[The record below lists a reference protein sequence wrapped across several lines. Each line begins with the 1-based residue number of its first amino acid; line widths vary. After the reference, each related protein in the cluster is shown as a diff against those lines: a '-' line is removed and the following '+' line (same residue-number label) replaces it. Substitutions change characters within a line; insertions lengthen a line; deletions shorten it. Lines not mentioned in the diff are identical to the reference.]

1 MKKKLFHKKKR
12 EEILNK
18 LSVKY
23 YKMEHYKISKSIND
37 SSILKFVTKTWIEV
51 NDLSKGQY
59 SANRNIRFKTP
70 MLRSDLCDHCDAYI
84 VAKEPWRK
92 KE

>member
-1 MKKKLFHKKKR
+1 
-12 EEILNK
+12 
-18 LSVKY
+18 
-23 YKMEHYKISKSIND
+23 MEHYKISKSLND

-51 NDLSKGQY
+51 KDLSKGQY

-70 MLRSDLCDHCDAYI
+70 MLRSDLCDHCDAYT

>member
-1 MKKKLFHKKKR
+1 MLRITKWNIIKY
-12 EEILNK
+12 LNS
-18 LSVKY
+18 L
-23 YKMEHYKISKSIND
+23 ND

-51 NDLSKGQY
+51 KDLSKGQY

-70 MLRSDLCDHCDAYI
+70 MLRSDLCDNCDAYI